1 MMLLEFA
8 MPNSGTMLIPEAL
21 AASTVKVAARDV
33 IASWKVLITL
43 GIAPFLYGFY
53 AFLATLITI
62 KAGASFKWR
71 IWAPFITVAV
81 LPMITFS
88 ALKFGEAGMDVAK

>member
-1 MMLLEFA
+1 MIVIADTSPL
-8 MPNSGTMLIPEAL
+8 NYLIRLGQADLSEKATRCVIEPDSSPSSETSSLIRPLEAL

-53 AFLATLITI
+53 AFLATLTPI
-62 KAGASFKWR
+62 KAGA
-71 IWAPFITVAV
+71 P
-81 LPMITFS
+81 
-88 ALKFGEAGMDVAK
+88 LK